1 MASKPEDQFAE
12 EFVVSEEG
20 LKADRPGTANTV
32 AKVEKE
38 DKAKTDPQKKQDE
51 KTENALPKPGL
62 KKKSAPAISSL
73 NKYAQYDK
81 YHPLNQPF
89 PAIENFKGPKCR
101 LRSPSREKADRP
113 DRHHLPFPLHRRP
126 RLPLRGV

>member
-51 KTENALPKPGL
+51 KKKL
-62 KKKSAPAISSL
+62 KKKKKLKIIYL
-73 NKYAQYDK
+73 LILKITNIYKEKIINK
-81 YHPLNQPF
+81 
-89 PAIENFKGPKCR
+89 IIMI
-101 LRSPSREKADRP
+101 
-113 DRHHLPFPLHRRP
+113 
-126 RLPLRGV
+126 